1 MAEKTEPQQIT
12 AAKIQASAMD
22 RQINLSFL
30 LKDFEKIF
38 DMYIYSHSERSEAT
52 KMFVMLITVPFV
64 LFSLF
69 GVSVDIE
76 LQNKN
81 LLEVIEQFPSF
92 MFLIFSVFGIAGI
105 VPFHRFVA
113 AYNNTYKMIRYMNG
127 YRLLYYQFI
136 KKDIDTFHWRCA
148 IEKDPRLPK
157 PTALRWHWTTGFAIA
172 MFLLNTFYV
181 VLGIW
186 FWDGKSSEA
195 LLVALPILM
204 IIIHWLL
211 AKQELQTDD
220 IVRLEKMSPKI
231 DDVLK
236 KIDSEIQ

>member
-12 AAKIQASAMD
+12 AAKIQAAAMD

-52 KMFVMLITVPFV
+52 RMFVMLITVPFV

-76 LQNKN
+76 LKDKN
-81 LLEVIEQFPSF
+81 LLQVIEQFPNF
-92 MFLIFSVFGIAGI
+92 MFLIFSIFGIAGI

-136 KKDIDTFHWRCA
+136 KKDIDTFNWRCA
-148 IEKDPRLPK
+148 IEKDPRIPK
-157 PTALRWHWTTGFAIA
+157 PTALRLHWTTGFAIA

-181 VLGIW
+181 AVGIW
-186 FWDGKSSEA
+186 LWDGKSSDI
-195 LLVALPILM
+195 LLILLPIFMLV
-204 IIIHWLL
+204 IHWAL

-220 IVRLEKMSPKI
+220 IVRLEQMNSEI
-231 DDVLK
+231 DSILK